1 MSTIYLIR
9 HGQAGSRENY
19 DQLSEMGQRQA
30 RLLGEHWAT
39 RAMGFDAVYAGGM
52 VRQQLTARIAIGAM
66 TRMAA
71 ATEGIETDA
80 RWNEFSLRSVYE
92 WMAPRLAATDAR
104 FARDF
109 EEMQREIQADPH
121 SVRGAAG
128 RCDRAVIEAWMADRH
143 PTTEIESWDSFR
155 ARVLRG
161 FDDLLARHFQT
172 ETQTQIAIFTSV
184 TPIAVCLGRA
194 LGLENEKILRLM
206 AVIYNSS
213 VTVMKIRFGE
223 PLLFHFNATPH
234 LHDDALLS
242 FR

>member
-19 DQLSEMGQRQA
+19 DQLSELGRNQA
-30 RLLGEHWAT
+30 RLLGEHWSM
-39 RAMGFDAVYAGGM
+39 RGMGFDAVYAGGM
-52 VRQQLTARIAIGAM
+52 VRQQLTARIAIGALN
-66 TRMAA
+66 RMEAA
-71 ATEGIETDA
+71 PNEIETDE

-92 WMAPRLAATDAR
+92 WMTPRLTAAEAR

-128 RCDRAVIEAWMADRH
+128 RCDRAVIEAWMEDRY
-143 PTTEIESWDSFR
+143 PTKEIESWESFR
-155 ARVLRG
+155 KRVLRG
-161 FDDLLARHFQT
+161 FDDLPARHFGA
-172 ETQTQIAIFTSV
+172 ETDARIAIFTSV
-184 TPIAVCLGRA
+184 TPIAVCIGRA

-213 VTVMKIRFGE
+213 MTVMKIRFGE
-223 PLLFHFNATPH
+223 PLLFHFNSTPH
-234 LHDDALLS
+234 LADDSLLS